1 MTKLE
6 QLKTGADFK
15 VTTELLKNRFKMKYS
30 EIGES
35 HFLVE
40 NGIFKCLI
48 SSMDEEKIEVFNFLF
63 HVRVESVIY
72 LKDIELVETPLDW
85 MEDIDVLDLQRKG
98 F

>member
-6 QLKTGADFK
+6 QLQSGADFK
-15 VTTELLKNRFKMKYS
+15 VTTELVNNRFKMKYS
-30 EIGES
+30 ELGS
-35 HFLVE
+35 SYYLVE

-72 LKDIELVETPLDW
+72 LKDIELAETSLDW
-85 MEDIDVLDLQRKG
+85 MEDINVIDLQRKG